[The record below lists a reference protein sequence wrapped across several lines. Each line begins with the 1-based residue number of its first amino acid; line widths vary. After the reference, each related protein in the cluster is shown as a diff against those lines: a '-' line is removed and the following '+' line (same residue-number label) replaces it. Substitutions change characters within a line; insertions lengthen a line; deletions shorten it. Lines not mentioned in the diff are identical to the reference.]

1 MPLQGEAKR
10 EYQRDYMRARRSK
23 KTAGIVSKI
32 THPKKLAFL
41 QNYPKFQSITAT
53 AEAIGIH
60 RDTVHRWLNKDDP
73 QGSGDVIFI
82 SEFNR
87 IKKEIEAELIEK
99 HEKNIDNV
107 AFGDKTPAQ
116 SRIFGSLV
124 RLRAIA
130 PEKYRERPPETRLI
144 GDIVVKLA
152 VPPYTDNPILPPPA
166 KQLKEGSDAIQRQGK
181 TEGIRQGEDEEDP
194 TG

>member
-1 MPLQGEAKR
+1 MAKR
-10 EYQRDYMRARRSK
+10 TDK
-23 KTAGIVSKI
+23 KII

-53 AEAIGIH
+53 AEAIGIS

-82 SEFNR
+82 NEFNR
-87 IKKEIEAELIEK
+87 IKKELERELIEK
-99 HEKNIDNV
+99 HEANIDNV
-107 AFGDKTPAQ
+107 AFDPKTPAQ
-116 SRIFGSLV
+116 SRVFDSLV

-130 PEKYRERPPETRLI
+130 PEKYREKQPETKLI

-152 VPPYTDNPILPPPA
+152 VPPHTNNPILPPPA
-166 KQLKEGSDAIQRQGK
+166 KQLKEGRNAIQRQK
-181 TEGIRQGEDEEDP
+181 TSSRGDEAVSGEEERDN
-194 TG
+194 G

>member
-1 MPLQGEAKR
+1 VAKR
-10 EYQRDYMRARRSK
+10 TDK
-23 KTAGIVSKI
+23 DTI

-41 QNYPKFQSITAT
+41 ENYPKFQSITAT
-53 AEAIGIH
+53 AEAIGISRH
-60 RDTVHRWLNKDDP
+60 IVHRWLNKDDP

-152 VPPYTDNPILPPPA
+152 VPPYTDNPVLPPPA
-166 KQLKEGSDAIQRQGK
+166 KQLPAKSDIIKEGKDAIQIRGSTKGSQSEVNGEEE
-181 TEGIRQGEDEEDP
+181 TGINKRD
-194 TG
+194 